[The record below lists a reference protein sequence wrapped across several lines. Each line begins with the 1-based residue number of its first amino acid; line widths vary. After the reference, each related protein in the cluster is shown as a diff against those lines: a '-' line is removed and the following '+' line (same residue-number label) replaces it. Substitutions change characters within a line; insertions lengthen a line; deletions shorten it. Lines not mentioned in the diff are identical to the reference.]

1 MYVPQ
6 KRFKRSLRD
15 AQDRVSSS
23 FKNFDSKKLSD
34 GGDFLDNVGDHIGDS
49 GDLLG
54 DSGDLLGNGS
64 HHNVISML
72 FEGSETLTEW
82 KSKGITATKTTA
94 MSATSTTMP
103 NV

>member
-54 DSGDLLGNGS
+54 DGGDLLGDAENSFFGA
-64 HHNVISML
+64 HPPGGFFDRFPGFFGGL
-72 FEGSETLTEW
+72 
-82 KSKGITATKTTA
+82 
-94 MSATSTTMP
+94 P
-103 NV
+103 C